1 VAIADEVKPFIR
13 QDGKDKVTGLGRYT
27 ADLTLTGM
35 LHAVFRYADHAHA
48 RILAIDTSKAR
59 ALPGVFAVITQ
70 DDVPDVRYGPFV
82 QDRTLFA
89 KDVVRYEGEL
99 IAAVAALTPAIAEQA
114 AAAIEVE
121 YEPLPVV
128 TDIEAA
134 LEEGAPLVHEGWES
148 YSAADEVVRAGNDC
162 SRSTIVKGDA
172 EKGLADADV
181 VVKERYVADMSHA
194 VPIEPHAIAAQWEGD
209 KVTVWSSTQVP
220 FMARAGVATTLE
232 MPEAHVRIVVP
243 HLGGGFGGKC
253 EFHYEA
259 QIAALARAARRPVRL
274 VFSRREEF
282 VAPDHRR
289 EGQVLELET
298 GVMNDGRILARRGR
312 VILDNGAYSAD
323 APFFPQLA
331 AMMAV
336 GPYKV
341 ENVFIDASL
350 AYTNTTPSGS
360 VRAPTAPQACW
371 AVEQHMD
378 SVASQIGMDPVE
390 FRRRNIVKP
399 GDEGPTRQVF
409 SEIGAAETLEKAVEL
424 IGYGKDLPDDEAI
437 GVAVGW
443 WPSFAIA
450 SGAYVKINGD
460 GSATIITGAQEC
472 GTGAVMALPILAAEV
487 LGMQPGDFSIL
498 YQDTDAGPFD
508 SGASGSQTTFNNGRA
523 VQAAARDVREQLL
536 DLAAEELEASRDDLE
551 LADGTVRVKG
561 SPTKSVSIPELAEK
575 AHGDRLLLGRGAES
589 PPAAPESD
597 ASGCTGRLGM
607 ESFVAPTFITHAVRC
622 KVDRETGVVRVL
634 EVAAV
639 HESGRV
645 LNPIGAN
652 GQVEGGVV
660 MGIGMATLEGSTINE
675 DGRQINPHLLDYK
688 LQTAS
693 DSPPIHIDWVDAPT
707 KPGEGGPNG
716 SKGIGEPPCVPTPG
730 AIGNAIAKVTG
741 VRVHQ
746 LPMTPTRIWEAMQG

>member
-1 VAIADEVKPFIR
+1 MAIAEKPFIR

-27 ADLTLTGM
+27 ADLSMTGM
-35 LHAVFRYADHAHA
+35 LHAKFRFADHAHA
-48 RILAIDTSKAR
+48 RILRIDTSKAR
-59 ALPGVFAVITQ
+59 ALAGVFAVITHE
-70 DDVPDVRYGPFV
+70 DVPDVRYGPFV
-82 QDRTLFA
+82 QDRRLFA
-89 KDVVRYEGEL
+89 KTKVRYEGEL
-99 IAAVAALTPAIAEQA
+99 VAAVAALTPEIAERA
-114 AAAIEVE
+114 CALIEVD
-121 YEPLPVV
+121 YEPLAVV
-128 TDIEAA
+128 HDAEAA
-134 LEEGAPLVHEGWES
+134 LQPGAPLLHEQWAEYGAS
-148 YSAADEVVRAGNDC
+148 DDVVREGNDC

-172 EKGLADADV
+172 DKGMAEADT

-194 VPIEPHAIAAQWEGD
+194 VPIEPHSIVAQWQGD
-209 KVTVWSSTQVP
+209 RVTIWSSTQVP
-220 FMARAGVATTLE
+220 FVARSGVATTLE
-232 MPEAHVRIVVP
+232 LPESNVRVIVP

-259 QIAALARAARRPVRL
+259 QVAALARTARRPVRL

-298 GVMNDGRILARRGR
+298 GVRKDGSIVSRRAR

-341 ENVFIDASL
+341 ENVFVDASL
-350 AYTNTTPSGS
+350 AYTNTQPSGS

-378 SVASQIGMDPVE
+378 SVAARIGLDPVE

-399 GDEGPTRQVF
+399 GDESPTRQIF
-409 SEIGAAETLEKAVEL
+409 EDIGAAETLEKAVEL
-424 IGYGKDLPDDEAI
+424 IGYGKQLPDDEAI

-443 WPSFAIA
+443 WPSFGIA

-460 GSATIITGAQEC
+460 GSGTIITGAQEC
-472 GTGAVMALPILAAEV
+472 GTGAVMALPLLAAEI
-487 LGMQPGDFSIL
+487 LGMQPDDFQLL

-523 VQAAARDVREQLL
+523 VMQAARDVREQLL
-536 DLAAEELEASRDDLE
+536 DLAADELEANRDDLE
-551 LADGTVRVKG
+551 LVDGVARVKG
-561 SPTKSVSIPELAEK
+561 SPSKSVSIPDLAEK
-575 AHGDRLLLGRGAES
+575 AHGDRLLLGRGADAV
-589 PPAAPESD
+589 PAMPDCD

-607 ESFVAPTFITHAVRC
+607 ESFLAPTFITHAVHC

-634 EVAAV
+634 DVAAV

-660 MGIGMATLEGSTINE
+660 MGIGMALLEGSLIGD
-675 DGRQINPHLLDYK
+675 DGRQVNPHLLDYK

-693 DSPPIHIDWVDAPT
+693 DSPPIKIGWVDAPT
-707 KPGEGGPNG
+707 KDGAGGPKG

-730 AIGNAIAKVTG
+730 AIANAIAQVTG
-741 VRVHQ
+741 ARVHR
-746 LPMTPTRIWEAMQG
+746 LPMTPARVWEAMNQ